1 MTGVVPGIRQTRY
14 GDKQSRPIHD
24 SQYLQAV
31 SAKARSVLPHLES
44 DMPGPLQNIR
54 VLDLT
59 RVLAGP
65 WATQVLADFGAE
77 VIKVEKPGEGDDT
90 RGWGPP
96 FLTNPD
102 GSRGD
107 AAYYLS
113 ANRGKQSV
121 AIDMAKPEGQ
131 KLLRELARQS
141 DVVMENFKVGGLKKY
156 GLDYE
161 SLKSINPRLIYCSIT
176 GFGQTGPYAGRAG
189 YDFMIQG
196 MGGIMSV
203 TGQPDGTPGAEPVKT
218 GVAFADVF
226 TGLYA
231 AIGVLAALYHRE
243 KSGEGQYLDLALL
256 DTQVAVL
263 ANQALNYL
271 VSGVAPK
278 RVGNAHNNIVPY
290 QTFATGD
297 GFIIIAVGNDRQFR
311 EYTTIAGVPELAAD
325 ARFLTNRARV
335 ENRDVLIP
343 LLVEPMKRR
352 KTAEWIDALESAAV
366 PCGPINTIDQV
377 FADPQVKARGLNV
390 ALTRD
395 DGTKTPG
402 VANPVRFSATPVAY
416 SRAAPA
422 LGNATEDVLRT
433 VLGLGPEEI
442 ARLRDSASIG

>member
-1 MTGVVPGIRQTRY
+1 M
-14 GDKQSRPIHD
+14 
-24 SQYLQAV
+24 A
-31 SAKARSVLPHLES
+31 
-44 DMPGPLQNIR
+44 GPLQNIR

-65 WATQVLADFGAE
+65 WSTQILADFGAE
-77 VIKVEKPGEGDDT
+77 VIKIEKPGEGDDT

-131 KLLRELARQS
+131 KLLQDLARNS

-161 SLKSINPRLIYCSIT
+161 SLKAINPKLIYCSIT
-176 GFGQTGPYAGRAG
+176 GFGQTGPYAQRAG

-196 MGGIMSV
+196 MGGIMSI

-231 AIGVLAALYHRE
+231 TIGVLAALHHRD
-243 KSGEGQYLDLALL
+243 KTGEGQYLDLALL
-256 DTQVAVL
+256 DSQVAVL
-263 ANQALNYL
+263 ANQALNFL
-271 VSGVAPK
+271 VGGKAPK
-278 RVGNAHNNIVPY
+278 RLGNAHPNIVPY
-290 QTFATGD
+290 QTFATAD

-311 EYTTIAGVPELAAD
+311 EYTKIAGVPEVAQD
-325 ARFLTNRARV
+325 PRFLTNSDRV
-335 ENRDVLIP
+335 GNREALIA
-343 LLVEPMKRR
+343 LLVEPMTRR
-352 KTAEWIDALESAAV
+352 KTAEWIAALEAAAV

-377 FADPQVKARGLNV
+377 FADPQVEARGLNV
-390 ALTRD
+390 TLARA

-402 VANPVRFSATPVAY
+402 VANPVRFSATPIEY
-416 SRAAPA
+416 STAPPA
-422 LGNATEDVLRT
+422 LGNATEEVLRR
-433 VLGLGPEEI
+433 VLGLTPEQVGK
-442 ARLRDSASIG
+442 LRDSASIG